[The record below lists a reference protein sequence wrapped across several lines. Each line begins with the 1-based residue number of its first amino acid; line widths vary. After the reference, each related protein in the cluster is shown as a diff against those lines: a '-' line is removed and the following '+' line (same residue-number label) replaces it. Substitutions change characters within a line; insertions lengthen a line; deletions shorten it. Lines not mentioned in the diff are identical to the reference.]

1 MPKYVVTIKETDTS
15 VYSVTAD
22 SEEAARGRALDALSM
37 GMGWTDGG
45 EITSVIN
52 DTVTGRAEG
61 ISPPRLRRRPL
72 QGIKW
77 DITSPTR

>member
-45 EITSVIN
+45 EITSVI
-52 DTVTGRAEG
+52 VELFIESAWEG
-61 ISPPRLRRRPL
+61 ISLGTPYELDRFDEL
-72 QGIKW
+72 
-77 DITSPTR
+77 DD